1 MQRIVKIY
9 FFFLQPSLT
18 KRVPS
23 RDGRYNDGPRGNDNN
38 KQRQM
43 MQPQK
48 IIEVKIEKVELHH
61 TENAWKPGGK
71 VNETDNGDSQV
82 TTFFIL
88 KIKLI

>member
-1 MQRIVKIY
+1 M
-9 FFFLQPSLT
+9 
-18 KRVPS
+18 PS

-82 TTFFIL
+82 LTFFIL
-88 KIKLI
+88 KITFMLTLLTCRSLDTCFLTL

>member
-1 MQRIVKIY
+1 M
-9 FFFLQPSLT
+9 
-18 KRVPS
+18 PS

-82 TTFFIL
+82 ITFLIL
-88 KIKLI
+88 KYHLC